1 MSKINKEIFKD
12 ITILYV
18 EDDVSTMEEI
28 SFFLKKYVKELL
40 VAKNGKEGLEL
51 FKQHNPDMVITDIQM
66 PVMNGLEMA
75 EEILKINCNIPI
87 AVTTAYSDGE
97 FLIRAIDLGID
108 KYIVKP
114 LNLKE
119 ILAVIQKS
127 LKLQIKSKTYED
139 YIQFILDSNPTF
151 MFVMN
156 SEKIEY
162 ANKKFLNLLG
172 YDDSKSFKEDESD
185 VNTFIKLIGVETNL
199 NWIDYIMQNTNKKH
213 LVKIHKMGS
222 EECIKREFYVSYKY
236 FEYRNKGIFVF
247 TDTNEE
253 KLGQINKIA
262 KDLIEST
269 EDEQLIQYLNKI
281 LKLSTKE
288 E

>member
-1 MSKINKEIFKD
+1 MNKINKEIFKD
-12 ITILYV
+12 ITVLYV
-18 EDDVSTMEEI
+18 EDDVMTLEEI
-28 SFFLKKYVKELL
+28 SFFLKKYLKNLII
-40 VAKNGKEGLEL
+40 AKNGKEGLEL
-51 FKQHNPDMVITDIQM
+51 FKEHNPDIVITDIQM
-66 PVMNGLEMA
+66 PIMNGLEMA
-75 EEILKINCNIPI
+75 EEILKINPNIPI

-114 LNLKE
+114 LNLSE

-127 LKLQIKSKTYED
+127 LKLQLRTKSYED
-139 YIQFILDSNPTF
+139 YIQFILESNPTF

-172 YDDSKSFKEDESD
+172 YDDVSLVKNEEL
-185 VNTFIKLIGVETNL
+185 NPNNFIELSGVQTDL
-199 NWIDYIMQNTNKKH
+199 NWIEYIMQNSAKKH
-213 LVKIHKMGS
+213 LVKIHKVNS

-236 FEYRNKGIFVF
+236 FECKNKGIFVF

-253 KLGQINKIA
+253 RLEQINKIT
-262 KDLIEST
+262 KDL
-269 EDEQLIQYLNKI
+269 LIKIDDNVTLQQLNKI
-281 LKLSTKE
+281 LKLSNKE